1 MARSAGVAEEHPL
14 DRRRSLTMQDVGSS
28 MHALARRM
36 FPICRSLTGNGVRQ
50 TLDIIREQLPDLS
63 VYEVPSGTR
72 CFDWT
77 VPDEWNI
84 RDAYIVRPDGR
95 KIANF
100 ADSNLHVVGYSEPV
114 DRTIAL
120 DELQKHLHSLPDMPD
135 AIPYVTSYYDR
146 TWGFCLSE
154 RERADLPEGRY
165 RVVIDSTLAPG
176 SLTYA
181 DLVLPG
187 RSKKEVFVSTY
198 VCHPSLANNELSGPV
213 VATAL
218 AKWVS
223 ARQDRRYTYRFV
235 FIPETIGSIL
245 YLSRHLD
252 HLKAHVIAGFNV
264 TCVGDERS
272 YSYLP
277 SRQGDTL
284 ADRVAQRVL
293 RQRAPDYKRYGFLAR
308 GSDERQYCAPG
319 IDLPVV
325 SIMRSKY
332 AEYPEYHTSKD
343 DLTVITPAGL
353 QGSFEILRD
362 CCTALETEPRYR
374 ATVLGEPQMGKRGL
388 YTAFGGRGV
397 NAAVRMRM
405 NILAYCDGS
414 HALADI
420 AEILGVSTGELA
432 PFVDELVEHK
442 LIAPIDE

>member
-1 MARSAGVAEEHPL
+1 MTNLRASIATNDLAHPGQGMY
-14 DRRRSLTMQDVGSS
+14 D
-28 MHALARRM
+28 LAVRL
-36 FPICRSLTGNGVRQ
+36 FPICRSLTGSGVRQ
-50 TLDIIREQLPDLS
+50 TLGIIRERLPDLKLH
-63 VYEVPSGTR
+63 EVPSGTR

-84 RDAYIVRPDGR
+84 RDAYIVGPDGR

-100 ADSNLHVVGYSEPV
+100 ADNNLHVVGYSEPV
-114 DRTIAL
+114 DQTIAL
-120 DELQKHLHSLPDMPD
+120 AELQKHLHWLPDMPD
-135 AIPYVTSYYDR
+135 AIPYVTSYYNR

-154 RERADLPEGRY
+154 RERSALPEGCY
-165 RVVIDSTLAPG
+165 RVVIDSTLASG

-187 RSKKEVFVSTY
+187 RSKKEIFVSTY

-213 VATAL
+213 VATEL
-218 AKWVS
+218 AKW
-223 ARQDRRYTYRFV
+223 AAGRQDRRYTYRFV
-235 FIPETIGSIL
+235 FVPETIGSIL
-245 YLSRHLD
+245 YLSRHLE

-264 TCVGDERS
+264 TCVGDERT

-293 RQRAPDYKRYGFLAR
+293 KQRAPDYKRYDFLAR

-325 SIMRSKY
+325 SVMRSKY

-343 DLTVITPAGL
+343 DLTLITPAGL
-353 QGSFEILRD
+353 QDSFEVLRD
-362 CCTALETEPRYR
+362 CFTAIESEARYR

-388 YTAFGGRGV
+388 YTPFGGRGV
-397 NAAVRMRM
+397 NAAVRTRM

-414 HALADI
+414 HSVADI
-420 AEILGVSTGELA
+420 AEILRVPTCELS
-432 PFVDELVEHK
+432 PFVDELVAHK

>member
-1 MARSAGVAEEHPL
+1 MTKPRAPVAIDAPAQPGRGMY
-14 DRRRSLTMQDVGSS
+14 D
-28 MHALARRM
+28 LAVRL

-50 TLDIIREQLPDLS
+50 TLEIIRERLPDLKLH
-63 VYEVPSGTR
+63 EVPSGTR

-84 RDAYIVRPDGR
+84 RDAYIIGPDGR

-100 ADSNLHVVGYSEPV
+100 ADNNLHVVGYSEPV

-120 DELQKHLHSLPDMPD
+120 VELQKHLHSLPDMPD

-146 TWGFCLSE
+146 TWGFCLSHSQ
-154 RERADLPEGRY
+154 RAALPEGCY
-165 RVVIDSTLAPG
+165 RVVIDSALTPG
-176 SLTYA
+176 HLTYG
-181 DLVLPG
+181 DLIFPG
-187 RSKKEVFVSTY
+187 RNKKEILVSTY

-218 AKWVS
+218 AEW
-223 ARQDRRYTYRFV
+223 AAERQNRHYTYRFV

-245 YLSRHLD
+245 YLSRHLE

-284 ADRVAQRVL
+284 ADRVARRVL
-293 RQRAPDYKRYGFLAR
+293 RQRAPDYKRYDFLAR

-319 IDLPVV
+319 VDLPVV
-325 SIMRSKY
+325 SVMRSKY

-343 DLTVITPAGL
+343 DLSLITPAGL
-353 QGSFEILRD
+353 QGSFEVLRD

-374 ATVLGEPQMGKRGL
+374 TTVLGEPQMGKRGL
-388 YTAFGGRGV
+388 YAALGTRGV
-397 NAAVRMRM
+397 SAAVRMRM

-414 HALADI
+414 HSLADI
-420 AEILGVSTGELA
+420 ADILSVSTGELA
-432 PFVDELVEHK
+432 PFVDELVAHK
-442 LIAPIDE
+442 LIVPIDE

>member
-1 MARSAGVAEEHPL
+1 MTKPRASAAMDAPAHPGQGMYDLAARL
-14 DRRRSLTMQDVGSS
+14 
-28 MHALARRM
+28 

-50 TLDIIREQLPDLS
+50 TLAIIRERLPGL
-63 VYEVPSGTR
+63 VVHEVPSGTR

-100 ADSNLHVVGYSEPV
+100 ADNNLHVVGYSEPV
-114 DRTIAL
+114 DRTVTL
-120 DELQKHLHSLPDMPD
+120 TELQNHLHSLPGMPD
-135 AIPYVTSYYDR
+135 AIPYVTSYYNR

-154 RERADLPEGRY
+154 HERSALPEGRY

-187 RSKKEVFVSTY
+187 RSKKEIFVSTY
-198 VCHPSLANNELSGPV
+198 VCHPSMANNELSGPA

-218 AKWVS
+218 AAW
-223 ARQDRRYTYRFV
+223 AAAQDDRRYTYRFV

-245 YLSRHLD
+245 YLSRHLE

-264 TCVGDERS
+264 TCVGDERTF
-272 YSYLP
+272 SYLP

-284 ADRVAQRVL
+284 ADRVARRVL
-293 RQRAPDYKRYGFLAR
+293 GQRAADYKRYDFLTR

-343 DLTVITPAGL
+343 DLSLITPGGL
-353 QGSFEILRD
+353 QGSFEVLRD
-362 CCTALETEPRYR
+362 CCMALETEPRYR
-374 ATVLGEPQMGKRGL
+374 GTVLGEPQMGKRGL
-388 YTAFGGRGV
+388 YATLGGRGV
-397 NAAVRMRM
+397 DAAVRMRM

-414 HALADI
+414 HTLADI
-420 AEILGVSTGELA
+420 AEILGVPAGELA
-432 PFVDELVEHK
+432 PFVDELIAHK

>member
-1 MARSAGVAEEHPL
+1 MTKPRASAAMDAPAHPGQGMYDLAARL
-14 DRRRSLTMQDVGSS
+14 
-28 MHALARRM
+28 

-50 TLDIIREQLPDLS
+50 TLAIIRERLPGL
-63 VYEVPSGTR
+63 VVHEVPSGTR

-84 RDAYIVRPDGR
+84 RDAYIVRPDGG

-100 ADSNLHVVGYSEPV
+100 ADNNLHVVGYSEAV
-114 DRTIAL
+114 DRTVTLA
-120 DELQKHLHSLPDMPD
+120 ELQNHLHSLAGMPD
-135 AIPYVTSYYDR
+135 AIPYVTSYYNR

-154 RERADLPEGRY
+154 HERAALPEGRY

-176 SLTYA
+176 SLSYG

-187 RSKKEVFVSTY
+187 RSKKEIFVSTY

-218 AKWVS
+218 AAW
-223 ARQDRRYTYRFV
+223 AAAQDDRRYTYRFV

-245 YLSRHLD
+245 YLSRHLE

-264 TCVGDERS
+264 TCVGDERTF
-272 YSYLP
+272 SYLP

-284 ADRVAQRVL
+284 ADRVARRVL
-293 RQRAPDYKRYGFLAR
+293 GQRAADYKRYDFLTR

-343 DLTVITPAGL
+343 DLSLITPGGL
-353 QGSFEILRD
+353 QGSFEVLRD
-362 CCTALETEPRYR
+362 CCMALETEPRYR
-374 ATVLGEPQMGKRGL
+374 GTVLGEPQMGKRGL
-388 YTAFGGRGV
+388 YATLGGRGV
-397 NAAVRMRM
+397 DAAVRMRM

-414 HALADI
+414 HTLADI
-420 AEILGVSTGELA
+420 AEILGVPAGELA
-432 PFVDELVEHK
+432 PFVDELIAHK